1 MKNPF
6 TVRNAALAAA
16 LAAVAATAW
25 AATELSNSTWIPA
38 PAAEDTSARVMPLEA
53 AAIPRVTTVV
63 TEVPAASEPLSSS
76 EPLPSNE
83 HVPAAS
89 EVRERAMAERPVQ
102 RTATQPPITIEERHL
117 TLDERIQADII
128 DRIAQAPN
136 ISGKIGV
143 ESRDA
148 IVTLSGWTTTA
159 GQARRVVRYAYA
171 VEGVKDV
178 QNEIR
183 PRVGGSI

>member
-6 TVRNAALAAA
+6 TVRN
-16 LAAVAATAW
+16 AAVAATAW

-38 PAAEDTSARVMPLEA
+38 PAAAQDTNARVMPLEA

-63 TEVPAASEPLSSS
+63 TEAPAASEPLPSSI

-102 RTATQPPITIEERHL
+102 RTAAQPPITIE
-117 TLDERIQADII
+117 
-128 DRIAQAPN
+128 
-136 ISGKIGV
+136 
-143 ESRDA
+143 
-148 IVTLSGWTTTA
+148 
-159 GQARRVVRYAYA
+159 
-171 VEGVKDV
+171 
-178 QNEIR
+178 
-183 PRVGGSI
+183 